1 MTKELGNKLRLLRIE
16 RGLTMLQLQSRS
28 GVSTQTICYIEAG
41 NREPTGKT
49 LNKLAQGL
57 GVPVHE
63 LVILMH

>member
-1 MTKELGNKLRLLRIE
+1 
-16 RGLTMLQLQSRS
+16 MLQLQSRS